1 MTQSTL
7 ALSASSLQT
16 VSGPSQVTVLPGGR
30 NRSAASWPERSR
42 SALAVQLADLPPEE
56 RAGAI
61 VAACDAGHPL
71 DLAGADL
78 RGIDLSARGV
88 HLLRRTGGLA
98 PLSLVGADLS
108 RASLCGANLRGVRL
122 REARLDG
129 AVLIG
134 ADLAG
139 ADLACASLRH
149 AQLTGA
155 DLSRADLS
163 FADCRRASLL
173 STNLSSAVATAVDL
187 REALLHAA
195 VLCRAGLR
203 SADLRWSRL
212 EGASLAHAD
221 LRGARFAGALL
232 AGSNM
237 AYAHVDEAT
246 DFSFAFIGRTRFDG
260 VALQR
265 AHLDDGIG
273 EELRDLVAARD
284 AYQSLRRTFEAGG
297 RYGDARWAHVR
308 ACRMATASHR
318 PDRARRYWIR
328 DWAEGCASTGHGSS
342 GAAIA
347 LPTRLRRAA
356 CGAVKRV
363 KHALLW
369 ASGHVSGLTT
379 AYGTSYGRLLLTL
392 TVVWVLFAVYFQA
405 AGRILDLEH
414 GVAGTGWLASLRLSA
429 ASLTPIDAY
438 PLVASAPSAQW
449 VATIEGAI
457 GVILFGALGYVSASR
472 VRRG

>member
-1 MTQSTL
+1 MTYPTL
-7 ALSASSLQT
+7 VLPASSPT
-16 VSGPSQVTVLPGGR
+16 PATVLPGR
-30 NRSAASWPERSR
+30 RQRHAASWPERGR
-42 SALAVQLADLPPEE
+42 SALAVLLAELPPEE
-56 RAGAI
+56 RAGAV
-61 VAACDAGHPL
+61 VAACDSGEPL
-71 DLAGADL
+71 DLACADL
-78 RGIDLSARGV
+78 RGIDLSTRGV
-88 HLLRRTGGLA
+88 LLLRRTGGLA
-98 PLSLVGADLS
+98 PLSLAGADLS
-108 RASLCGANLRGVRL
+108 GASLCGANLRGVRL

-163 FADCRRASLL
+163 FADCRGASLL
-173 STNLSSAVATAVDL
+173 TANLSSAVATAIDL

-203 SADLRWSRL
+203 GADLRWSRL

-221 LRGARFAGALL
+221 LRGARFGGALL
-232 AGSNM
+232 AGSNF

-246 DFSFAFIGRTRFDG
+246 DFGYAFVGRARFDG

-265 AHLDDGIG
+265 SHLGDGIG

-284 AYQSLRRTFEAGG
+284 AFQSLRRTFEAEG
-297 RYGDARWAHVR
+297 RFGDARWAHVR

-318 PDRARRYWIR
+318 PDRARRYWIK
-328 DWAEGCASTGHGSS
+328 DWTIDCASTAHASP
-342 GAAIA
+342 AAA
-347 LPTRLRRAA
+347 TSAPARLRRAA
-356 CGAVKRV
+356 CGAVKHV
-363 KHALLW
+363 KHTCLW
-369 ASGHVSGLTT
+369 AAGQLSGLTT
-379 AYGTSYGRLLLTL
+379 AYGTSYGRLMLTL
-392 TVVWVLFAVYFQA
+392 TGVWVLFAAYYQS
-405 AGRILDLEH
+405 AGRILDLDH

-438 PLVASAPSAQW
+438 PLVASAPGAQW